1 MDIREDVLRNMR
13 KINLIGMPY
22 QYLFNPINVMIDNL
36 KYGDTQ
42 KGPRMKQLPSEKDKN
57 RIDIYLNNNN
67 KWLFLID
74 KNELNLK
81 LLIFYIKIHKFWSFL
96 FKFKM
101 ASCSKFFNI
110 VNFINKNQEVYLK

>member
-22 QYLFNPINVMIDNL
+22 QYLFNPFNALIDNL

-57 RIDIYLNNNN
+57 RIDTYLNNNN
-67 KWLFLID
+67 K
-74 KNELNLK
+74 
-81 LLIFYIKIHKFWSFL
+81 
-96 FKFKM
+96 
-101 ASCSKFFNI
+101 
-110 VNFINKNQEVYLK
+110 